1 MYLKHYMNE
10 KGDRVYTLKV
20 MNTLLFNFKIM
31 AKAMYLTIILL
42 FK

>member
-20 MNTLLFNFKIM
+20 MNTIIFKFKIM
-31 AKAMYLTIILL
+31 TNNYI
-42 FK
+42 FV